1 MTIDIDE
8 QERDF
13 ICRVARGEVERKAK
27 LLRTVLGS
35 AEEVDLKVGA
45 YWLHDLY
52 RAKGLLEKL
61 GETTD
66 EEPAFGYKEGLIVE
80 GNEIERRQG

>member
-8 QERDF
+8 QERVF
-13 ICRVARGEVERKAK
+13 ICRVARGEVERKAM

-45 YWLHDLY
+45 YWLRDFY

-66 EEPAFGYKEGLIVE
+66 EEPTFGYKEGLIVE
-80 GNEIERRQG
+80 GKE

>member
-1 MTIDIDE
+1 MTIDINE

-13 ICRVARGEVERKAK
+13 ICRAARGEFDRKAK

-35 AEEVDLKVGA
+35 AEEVDLAVGA
-45 YWLHDLY
+45 IWLRDFY
-52 RAKGLLEKL
+52 RARDLLEKL

-66 EEPAFGYKEGLIVE
+66 KEPTFGYKEGLIVE
-80 GNEIERRQG
+80 GKE